1 MNPTTLKSWLQR
13 GEIEKLEHVVLEG
26 RGSRLLGEH
35 SPDLRTRVFLRGLP
49 NYLTK
54 IFNVHEAVSRGS
66 LTETQKLIS
75 EEPKKKLAIAK
86 DSAGTPLLHKAVYY
100 DHQDIVEW
108 LVQNYPI
115 TVQQKDKEGRTALH
129 YCAACKDSDAIWDV
143 LIENDCDASICDRKG
158 NPAAYYLEH
167 SSEIELPEAEN
178 MSRRRTSSGRENLD
192 FKPSNI
198 RIWIHNR
205 DIGKLQQ
212 VLWEGHGNRLRME
225 TSNNPRVKR
234 FLEAVP
240 FIMGTVKDVHA
251 ATVNNDLE
259 GLRNKVDTTSPIVL
273 CGKDSNGLNVLHK
286 AAGLGHTEIARE
298 ILARYPVVV
307 EAQDNDGKTPLH
319 YAAAAKDNG
328 VLYNLLAEYGAD
340 ESKLDNRQK
349 APAFYKNR
357 PSDIDQS
364 LLMVI
369 PEAPRVAGT
378 SYPKYWDWRILEG
391 EEAVLRGMKK
401 VSSADIDSAFGSAE
415 SATKNVS
422 RSMEQLKSTEE
433 DHQKEA
439 EENPA
444 EGENAEN
451 TETVEDTKNTE
462 NTEEAEN
469 AENVE
474 SAENPENPIE
484 PENVEN
490 NDEEA
495 EEETKPEDT
504 EERSSDDDVVTGT
517 PKQETEESANPE
529 DEAEETK
536 AEEPENEND
545 AEETKED
552 PKNTEEAT
560 KTEEVAEQE
569 EEGKAE
575 QEERNEPSTGD
586 SGVDDPG
593 NDEDQQV
600 IVGEHEEPPETEL
613 NEGSMTADPEIEKLL
628 ENGNME
634 QLATLV
640 LNGEGR
646 RLVGRHSGNHELQ
659 AFIDRVPSYMGK
671 IHAVHMAAR
680 EGNLRDLQSALDRR
694 KFAVARDGSSPHG
707 STPLHVAVVFGNTTI
722 IRYLAGRFPETAHA
736 IDLDG
741 RTPLHY
747 AATLADNGHYYNL
760 LLHLGANPLVQDNF
774 GQKADYYKQNQSEFS
789 HKSLLR
795 DFGANENL
803 ADEMLTDKVPG
814 GDKYSARRDITEPEI
829 LATLE
834 RCFRLL
840 IGVKHGMTPKSAGN
854 SGTLIGRCLKR
865 PIFDRIKHRVTRMDH
880 NLFDVIWPALK
891 KYGNPNY
898 TSKGSSAYSVV
909 SNTDEDDS
917 LSVIA
922 PDYESYTV
930 FSEFFDPL
938 IRDIHCVTASG
949 DLPDHPLPNFFYNE
963 DEEGDENS
971 DTVDE
976 VTVSAIEAYDLDPP
990 AKFIQ
995 AAVIECCRNL
1005 ENYTFPLTLTV
1016 NQLEQ
1021 VEREITTEL
1030 MSQDIAGM
1038 MAEGSSEDE
1047 PGTYFTLNEILDQPS
1062 PIRAQLA
1069 ASGLLLPIT
1078 DFEVHDDKR
1087 LHGRHWPYGRGV
1099 YVASAGD
1106 LAAWVNVQDH
1116 LRILCRTTDNRP
1128 ALIGRAYVRLAKVMV
1143 ILDERLK
1150 FKRDKKLGF
1159 LSARPYAIGN
1169 TLRFSV
1175 IVKLPELSKQYDH
1188 LKHLCVVR
1196 GLSMRETA
1204 RRDTVRIGNQQSL
1217 SITELQTLQDFSRAV
1232 LNILSLEKELTI
1244 NDIQVDI
1251 PIFREEEGRYLASS
1265 LGDPL
1270 IKGLTEVANNRPNDP
1285 VTYLATY
1292 LYNFANKTKNSAQQQ
1307 EPNVLIIPD
1316 RPEENIENIENENGD
1331 EDAGYPQS
1339 PSSDVPESAFSNPK
1353 RDEHG
1358 QSVIHF
1364 AAIRS
1369 YGKDGLFH
1377 LLQESQVNVGF
1388 RDELYR
1394 TARDVAELANI
1405 RENIEEIDR
1414 FVAYLAARGETE
1426 KLVELLLEGYDHILD
1441 VEDEGTN
1448 IVDIAADRGREATVQ
1463 FLQSIPNYVTQREDV
1478 HQQIRAGNVAK
1489 VKELLHKNNGR
1500 GKLLAMGKNSM
1511 SRCALHVAVL
1521 RENEELVEYIAK
1533 TYPGTLRI
1541 GDNLERTALHYAMGL
1556 PSVEELSNILIKA
1569 GAKRITKDL
1578 KSRQPSYYFMNKS
1591 DIERLQEEE
1600 ESLVK

>member
-13 GEIEKLEHVVLEG
+13 GELEKLEHVVLEG

-35 SPDLRTRVFLRGLP
+35 SSDLRTRIFLRGLP

-54 IFNVHEAVSRGS
+54 ISNVHDAVSRGS
-66 LTETQKLIS
+66 LAETQRLIS

-86 DSAGTPLLHKAVYY
+86 DSAGTPLLHKAVFY

-129 YCAACKDSDAIWDV
+129 YCATCKDSDAIWDV
-143 LIENDCDASICDRKG
+143 LIENDCDASICDKKG

-178 MSRRRTSSGRENLD
+178 MSRRRTSSGKENLD

-212 VLWEGHGNRLRME
+212 VLWEGHGNKLRME

-251 ATVNNDLE
+251 TTVHNDLE

-328 VLYNLLAEYGAD
+328 VLYNLLAEHGAD

-364 LLMVI
+364 LLSVI

-378 SYPKYWDWRILEG
+378 SYPKHWDWRILEG

-415 SATKNVS
+415 SATKTVS

-433 DHQKEA
+433 DHQKEEE

-444 EGENAEN
+444 EEETAENAEKSENTETAEDTKNAEN
-451 TETVEDTKNTE
+451 TEEADNAETE
-462 NTEEAEN
+462 EN
-469 AENVE
+469 AENAE
-474 SAENPENPIE
+474 SAENPEDSKE

-490 NDEEA
+490 NDGEA
-495 EEETKPEDT
+495 EEEAKAEDT

-517 PKQETEESANPE
+517 AKQETEESANPE
-529 DEAEETK
+529 DDAEKTKVEEPEDEHDGEETK
-536 AEEPENEND
+536 EEPEN
-545 AEETKED
+545 
-552 PKNTEEAT
+552 PEEAT
-560 KTEEVAEQE
+560 KTEEVTEQE
-569 EEGKAE
+569 EEGKVE

-593 NDEDQQV
+593 NDEDQV
-600 IVGEHEEPPETEL
+600 IVGEHEELPETEL

-634 QLATLV
+634 QLAALV

-774 GQKADYYKQNQSEFS
+774 GQKADYYKQNQTEFS

-803 ADEMLTDKVPG
+803 ADEMLTDK
-814 GDKYSARRDITEPEI
+814 D
-829 LATLE
+829 
-834 RCFRLL
+834 
-840 IGVKHGMTPKSAGN
+840 
-854 SGTLIGRCLKR
+854 
-865 PIFDRIKHRVTRMDH
+865 
-880 NLFDVIWPALK
+880 
-891 KYGNPNY
+891 
-898 TSKGSSAYSVV
+898 
-909 SNTDEDDS
+909 
-917 LSVIA
+917 
-922 PDYESYTV
+922 
-930 FSEFFDPL
+930 
-938 IRDIHCVTASG
+938 
-949 DLPDHPLPNFFYNE
+949 
-963 DEEGDENS
+963 
-971 DTVDE
+971 
-976 VTVSAIEAYDLDPP
+976 
-990 AKFIQ
+990 
-995 AAVIECCRNL
+995 
-1005 ENYTFPLTLTV
+1005 
-1016 NQLEQ
+1016 
-1021 VEREITTEL
+1021 
-1030 MSQDIAGM
+1030 
-1038 MAEGSSEDE
+1038 
-1047 PGTYFTLNEILDQPS
+1047 
-1062 PIRAQLA
+1062 
-1069 ASGLLLPIT
+1069 
-1078 DFEVHDDKR
+1078 
-1087 LHGRHWPYGRGV
+1087 
-1099 YVASAGD
+1099 
-1106 LAAWVNVQDH
+1106 
-1116 LRILCRTTDNRP
+1116 
-1128 ALIGRAYVRLAKVMV
+1128 
-1143 ILDERLK
+1143 
-1150 FKRDKKLGF
+1150 
-1159 LSARPYAIGN
+1159 
-1169 TLRFSV
+1169 
-1175 IVKLPELSKQYDH
+1175 
-1188 LKHLCVVR
+1188 
-1196 GLSMRETA
+1196 
-1204 RRDTVRIGNQQSL
+1204 
-1217 SITELQTLQDFSRAV
+1217 
-1232 LNILSLEKELTI
+1232 
-1244 NDIQVDI
+1244 DIQVDI

-1270 IKGLTEVANNRPNDP
+1270 IKGLTEIANNRPNDP

-1331 EDAGYPQS
+1331 EDAGYPRS

-1377 LLQESQVNVGF
+1377 LLQESQINVGF

-1405 RENIEEIDR
+1405 KENIEEIDR

-1478 HQQIRAGNVAK
+1478 HHEIRAGNVAK

-1511 SRCALHVAVL
+1511 SRCALHIAVL

-1533 TYPGTLRI
+1533 TYPETLRI